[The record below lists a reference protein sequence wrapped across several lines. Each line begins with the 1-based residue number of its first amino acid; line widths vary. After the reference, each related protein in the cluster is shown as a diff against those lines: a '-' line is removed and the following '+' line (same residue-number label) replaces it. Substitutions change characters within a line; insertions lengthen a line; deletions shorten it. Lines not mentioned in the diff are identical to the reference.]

1 MNNMENKKNYSREI
15 VTSMLGIMILILL
28 LFSTSYAVFVESIDG
43 SKINSLTTGY
53 LSLNYTNSDSNIVTL
68 ANSLP
73 ISDEV
78 GKYDITSGKLF
89 EFSVSNDFM
98 KNINYKIII
107 EEIVSEV
114 DIEYLKI
121 YLTDDNNN
129 ILGQLNDDV
138 NVLSSFETT
147 DLVNERVIY
156 NGVLIGKDDVKK
168 FKLKVWVSDDYL
180 KVSDKPVTFSFKVS
194 VEGTI

>member
-1 MNNMENKKNYSREI
+1 MNNMENKRNYSREI

-129 ILGQLNDDV
+129 VLGQLNDEV

-156 NGVLIGKDDVKK
+156 NGTLTGKDDIKK

>member
-1 MNNMENKKNYSREI
+1 MNNMESKKNYSREI

-68 ANSLP
+68 ANGLP

-147 DLVNERVIY
+147 DLANERVIY
-156 NGVLIGKDDVKK
+156 NGVLTGKDDVKK

>member
-78 GKYDITSGKLF
+78 GKYDITSGELF

-129 ILGQLNDDV
+129 ILSQLNDDV

-147 DLVNERVIY
+147 DLANERVIY
-156 NGVLIGKDDVKK
+156 NGILTGKDDVKK

>member
-1 MNNMENKKNYSREI
+1 MNNMESKKNYSREI

-114 DIEYLKI
+114 DIEYLKV

-156 NGVLIGKDDVKK
+156 NGVLTGKDDVKK

-194 VEGTI
+194 VE

>member
-1 MNNMENKKNYSREI
+1 MNNLESKKNYSREI

-147 DLVNERVIY
+147 DLANERVIY
-156 NGVLIGKDDVKK
+156 NGVLTGKDDVKK

>member
-1 MNNMENKKNYSREI
+1 MNNMESKKNYSREI

-73 ISDEV
+73 ISDEI
-78 GKYDITSGKLF
+78 GKYDVASGKLF

-147 DLVNERVIY
+147 DLANERVIY
-156 NGVLIGKDDVKK
+156 NGVLTGKDDVKK

>member
-1 MNNMENKKNYSREI
+1 MNNMESKKNYSREI

-156 NGVLIGKDDVKK
+156 NGVLTGKDDVKK

>member
-1 MNNMENKKNYSREI
+1 MNNMESKKNYSREI

-114 DIEYLKI
+114 DIEYLKV

-147 DLVNERVIY
+147 DLANERVIY
-156 NGVLIGKDDVKK
+156 NGVLTGKDDVKK

>member
-1 MNNMENKKNYSREI
+1 MNNMESKKNYSREI

-114 DIEYLKI
+114 DIEYLKV

-156 NGVLIGKDDVKK
+156 NGVLTGKDDVKK

>member
-1 MNNMENKKNYSREI
+1 MNNMESKKNYSREI

-73 ISDEV
+73 ISYEV

-114 DIEYLKI
+114 DIEYLKV

-147 DLVNERVIY
+147 DLANERVIY
-156 NGVLIGKDDVKK
+156 NGVLTGKDDVKK

>member
-1 MNNMENKKNYSREI
+1 MNNMESKKNYSREI
-15 VTSMLGIMILILL
+15 VTSMLGIMILILF

-147 DLVNERVIY
+147 DLANERVIY
-156 NGVLIGKDDVKK
+156 NGVLTGKDDVKK

>member
-1 MNNMENKKNYSREI
+1 MNNLESKKNYSREI

-114 DIEYLKI
+114 NIDYLKV

-147 DLVNERVIY
+147 DLANERVIY
-156 NGVLIGKDDVKK
+156 NGVLTGKDDVKK

>member
-78 GKYDITSGKLF
+78 GKYDITSGELF

-129 ILGQLNDDV
+129 ILSQLNDDV

-147 DLVNERVIY
+147 DLANERVIY
-156 NGVLIGKDDVKK
+156 NGILTGKGDVKK

>member
-1 MNNMENKKNYSREI
+1 MNNMETKKSYSREI
-15 VTSMLGIMILILL
+15 VTSMIGIMILILL

-53 LSLNYTNSDSNIVTL
+53 LSLNYTNNDSNIVTL

-73 ISDEV
+73 VSDEI
-78 GKYDITSGKLF
+78 GKYDIASGELF

-114 DIEYLKI
+114 NIDYLKV

-147 DLVNERVIY
+147 DLANERVIY
-156 NGVLIGKDDVKK
+156 NGVLTGKDDVKK